1 MRPALRGIFVVGTDT
16 GVGKTF
22 VAAAL
27 CRALRQAGRPVAGLK
42 PYESGCR
49 PTAKDAA
56 ALEREAQSGL
66 PLSLRCPFRYR
77 AAIAPAIAAEQEGR
91 VDPIG
96 AAVKVV
102 LRAAQGRFLIVES
115 AGGLAS
121 PVSKSATNLDLAVA
135 LGLPC
140 LLIGRNALGTLSQI
154 SLAVEA
160 LRARE
165 VPLLGLVLSRGVGP
179 RDPSQATN
187 VDWARRLT
195 QVRPTFA
202 LPRVGIAHAAR
213 LLSAEL
219 RLNLD

>member
-1 MRPALRGIFVVGTDT
+1 VKPALRGILVVGTDT

-96 AAVKVV
+96 AAAKIVRRVGKDYV
-102 LRAAQGRFLIVES
+102 LIVES

-140 LLIGRNALGTLSQI
+140 LLIGRNALGTLSQV
-154 SLAVEA
+154 SLAVAA

-165 VPLLGLVLSRGVGP
+165 VPILGVVLSRGAGP

-187 VDWARRLT
+187 VEWARRLT
-195 QVRPTFA
+195 QVRRTFA
-202 LPRVGIAHAAR
+202 LPRIGVAQAAR

-219 RLNLD
+219 QPNLD